1 MKLYLARHGES
12 TSNTSNLVCGHSD
25 VELTEKGI
33 RQAKIL
39 AREIEELKVD
49 KIISSPLVRADMTAK
64 IIADYNKLPHY
75 IDERLLEFDFGTYEG
90 RKVDD
95 NEFLEF
101 RNQLSH
107 KMPEGESVLEAAQ
120 RIYNLL
126 DQIKEDDEVVLL
138 VCHNAISRVINSYFY
153 SLSNEDFFEFNLN
166 NCELVSYEY

>member
-12 TSNTSNLVCGHSD
+12 TSNISNLVCGHSD
-25 VELTEKGI
+25 VELTEQGI
-33 RQAKIL
+33 RQAEEL
-39 AREIEELKVD
+39 ARDIEKIRID

-64 IIADYNKLPHY
+64 IIANHNKIPHY
-75 IDERLLEFDFGTYEG
+75 VDERLLEFDFGTYEG

-95 NEFLEF
+95 TDFLEF

-107 KMPEGESVLEAAQ
+107 KMPEGESILEAAQ

-126 DQIKEDDEVVLL
+126 DQIKADEKIVLL

-153 SLSNEDFFEFNLN
+153 SLSNIDFFQFNLD

>member
-12 TSNTSNLVCGHSD
+12 TSNINNLVCGHSD
-25 VELTEKGI
+25 VELTEQGI
-33 RQAKIL
+33 RQAEVL
-39 AREIEELKVD
+39 ALEIEKIRID

-64 IIADYNKLPHY
+64 IISDNINVPHY

-95 NEFLEF
+95 TDFLEF
-101 RNQLSH
+101 RNHLAH
-107 KMPEGESVLEAAQ
+107 KMPEGESILEAAQ

-126 DQIKEDDEVVLL
+126 DKIKADEEIVLL
-138 VCHNAISRVINSYFY
+138 VCHNAISRVINSYFH
-153 SLSNEDFFEFNLN
+153 SLSNKDFFQFNLG